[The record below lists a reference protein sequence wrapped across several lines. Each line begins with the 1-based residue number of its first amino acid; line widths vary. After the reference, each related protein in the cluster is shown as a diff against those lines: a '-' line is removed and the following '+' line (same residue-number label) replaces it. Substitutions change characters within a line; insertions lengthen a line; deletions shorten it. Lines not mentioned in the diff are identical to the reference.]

1 MIYRL
6 WGSRHLSRVIARP
19 QTQAYLTRRAG
30 HKTER
35 EIRRC
40 LKRYAARSLYRL
52 METAART

>member
-1 MIYRL
+1 ML
-6 WGSRHLSRVIARP
+6 HHSP
-19 QTQAYLTRRAG
+19 TQAYLARRAG

>member
-1 MIYRL
+1 ML
-6 WGSRHLSRVIARP
+6 HESR
-19 QTQAYLTRRAG
+19 TQAYLARRAG

-40 LKRYAARSLYRL
+40 LKRYAARTLYRL